1 MGTNSDTCERIHLYL
16 YAWHYIALSFA
27 VFCCKALGCVASCCA
42 MLCCVLSRCTVL
54 RTLSVCLSGCQS
66 TYLYIC
72 LSFNLP
78 TSISAYLLQ
87 LGSHGCQQ
95 QRHRMQTSR
104 EGVVPSIATPLT
116 DSPVCIQKYRH
127 THISTYVHGLQKA
140 TQHETE

>member
-1 MGTNSDTCERIHLYL
+1 MHKTSKWAQIVIHANGYISIL

-72 LSFNLP
+72 LSFTTGLSRMPAAKTPNANKP
-78 TSISAYLLQ
+78 RRSRPFN
-87 LGSHGCQQ
+87 
-95 QRHRMQTSR
+95 RHAPDR
-104 EGVVPSIATPLT
+104 
-116 DSPVCIQKYRH
+116 
-127 THISTYVHGLQKA
+127 
-140 TQHETE
+140 

>member
-1 MGTNSDTCERIHLYL
+1 MHKTSKWAQIVIH
-16 YAWHYIALSFA
+16 ANGYISICMRGITLHCLLLSS
-27 VFCCKALGCVASCCA
+27 VVRHWVVLPRVVLCCA
-42 MLCCVLSRCTVL
+42 VSYRAALCCAPY
-54 RTLSVCLSGCQS
+54 LSVCLAV
-66 TYLYIC
+66 
-72 LSFNLP
+72 NLP